1 MAEVQLSVVIITYNE
16 QRNIGKCI
24 DAIKSIADDIV
35 VIDSFSK
42 DDTLIIAKEKG
53 ARVIQHLFQG
63 HIEQKNF
70 AITQAKF
77 PHILSLD
84 ADEMPDEIF
93 LTQIKQIKQD
103 WQCDGYSVNR
113 LNNYCGK
120 WIYHGA
126 WYPDVKLRLWDSR
139 KGKWSGTNPHDRYQ
153 MTEGSAIKHLP
164 GKILHYSYQSIDE
177 HKKKSDYFS
186 SIAANAYLAKGKKSS
201 WFKIIMSP
209 IFRFT
214 RDYIFKKGFLDGK
227 YGWIIATI
235 TANEVAMKYKKLYS
249 LQCTTTS

>member
-53 ARVIQHLFQG
+53 ARVIQHPFEG

-120 WIYHGA
+120 WIYNGA

-139 KGKWSGTNPHDRYQ
+139 KGKWSATNPHDRYE
-153 MTEGSAIKHLP
+153 MTEGSRIKHLP
-164 GKILHYSYQSIDE
+164 GNILHYSYQSIEE

-249 LQCTTTS
+249 LQHTTTV